1 MMPLMVPY
9 FLAIERFPPE
19 ILENIVG
26 NETIKSDGREN
37 SQIYLEIEN
46 YDLQRSFIH
55 LHSPNDNVMR

>member
-46 YDLQRSFIH
+46 YDLQ
-55 LHSPNDNVMR
+55 